1 MLATKSAQTSA
12 RVALTPRDDTRA
24 ESSARGRLKA
34 AVRVAWPPGVP
45 GRVLIALV
53 VLGILLRLL
62 SEISWWP
69 TTILEDGYQNF
80 AGTHPFKDPLHPAG
94 YALILRAI
102 GQVSH
107 QIAVPIFLQHLSGI
121 ASALWLA
128 AATRRIT
135 GSAWAGLLPA
145 AIVLL
150 GGDEVFLE
158 HSIMSESWT
167 ILAVSIGLYATVRA
181 LDRPESWKPWPLLA
195 GLALGV
201 AVTIRSTDLPIV
213 VVAAAA
219 LLVARP
225 QLASWR
231 SALAVIATAAV
242 VLLGFA
248 GANARFGLGFGIA
261 PSPGWHLYGRV
272 AQFADCGRF
281 TPPPGTAK
289 LCQKTPASHREN
301 GYNYLFSPQ
310 APAPRLFGQ
319 FGNDDHLIGEW
330 ATRALEAQF
339 GDFLSTA
346 WLYLRS
352 YYVPG
357 LKPARL
363 NPSTGLDPQLDF
375 TNQGNIYY
383 DAAARVSLE
392 EFFGNFSV
400 HRNESGLDVLRG
412 EQLVIRFGATALF
425 VATILVLIGLMTGTR
440 RSRVGVL
447 LFGIG
452 GLSMLLAPVLTGT
465 YSGRYTVPMAGPLLT
480 AAAITITEGRRRYD
494 RRRGRTARL
503 ARPG

>member
-1 MLATKSAQTSA
+1 MIAFMLSA
-12 RVALTPRDDTRA
+12 RAALNRHNDTRA
-24 ESSARGRLKA
+24 ESPSRGRVRD
-34 AVRVAWPPGVP
+34 AVRVAWPPGLP

-53 VLGILLRLL
+53 VLGTVLRLL
-62 SEISWWP
+62 SAISWWP
-69 TTILEDGYQNF
+69 ATILEDGYQNF
-80 AGTHPFKDPLHPAG
+80 AGTHPFMDALHPAG

-107 QIAVPIFLQHLSGI
+107 QIAVPIFLQHLSGL

-135 GSAWAGLLPA
+135 GSAWPGLLPA

-181 LDRPESWKPWPLLA
+181 LDRPESWQPWPLVA
-195 GLALGV
+195 GLALGT
-201 AVTIRSTDLPIV
+201 AVTIRTADLPII
-213 VVAAAA
+213 VVAASA

-231 SALAVIATAAV
+231 PALAAVAMAAV
-242 VLLGFA
+242 VLLAFA
-248 GANARFGLGFGIA
+248 GANARFGLRFGIA
-261 PSPGWHLYGRV
+261 PSPGWYLYGRV
-272 AQFADCGRF
+272 AQFADCSRF
-281 TPPPGTAK
+281 TPPPGTAR
-289 LCQKTPASHREN
+289 LCQKTPAPHREN
-301 GYNYLFSPQ
+301 GYYYMFLSQ
-310 APAPRLFGQ
+310 APAPRLFGT
-319 FGNDDHLIGEW
+319 FGNDDALIGGW
-330 ATRALEAQF
+330 ARRALEAQF

-346 WLYLRS
+346 WLYLSS

-357 LKPARL
+357 SKPARL

-375 TNQGNIYY
+375 TNRGNIYY
-383 DAAARVSLE
+383 DAAGREALE
-392 EFFGNFSV
+392 EFFGRFPDY
-400 HRNESGLDVLRG
+400 RNESGLDVLRG
-412 EQLVIRFGATALF
+412 EQLVTRFGATALF
-425 VATILVLIGLMTGTR
+425 VATILVLIGLMIGTR

-465 YSGRYTVPMAGPLLT
+465 YSGRYTVPMAGPLLV
-480 AAAITITEGRRRYD
+480 AAAITITEEL
-494 RRRGRTARL
+494 RTFASRAKRASARATSL
-503 ARPG
+503 